1 MKKFLSLLLF
11 VNAALFAQQTPIGNV
26 DQFIKKLSVEEKAYL
41 VIGAGM
47 NIPGLIQ
54 AGDAPEAIVGSTQG
68 KVPGAAGTSYIL
80 KKFDLPVV
88 VFADGPAGIRIDAQR
103 KDQPGKSFYA
113 TAFPIASAL
122 ASSWDVELVK
132 KVGHAFG
139 NETKAYGVDFLLAPA
154 LNIHRNPLGGRNFEY
169 YSEDPVLSG
178 KLAAAFVQG
187 VQAEGVGA
195 TIKHF
200 VANNSETNRTA
211 LNTVVSERALR
222 EIYLKGFEIAVKE
235 SHPWSVMSSYNKING
250 TYASENEDLLTG
262 ILRNE
267 WKYEG
272 FVMTDWFGGKDPVAQ
287 MKAGNDLLM
296 PGTTQQ
302 ADAIIAAVKTGKLSE
317 KILDRNIKKILIQYL
332 KTPVFKNE
340 PATNLPDFE
349 ANRAIA
355 RQAAAE
361 SMVLLKNEQALPIAG
376 HAKVALFGVA
386 SYETIAGGTGSGDV
400 NKAYMVSIE
409 EGFRNAGLAVS
420 ERLADAY
427 KPYIQKGKA
436 EIPQKRF
443 FFEPDVLV
451 PEKGFEA
458 AELAELANENDVAV
472 LTLARTSGEFFDRK
486 KEDFNLTETEHNLI
500 KHISEAFH
508 AKGKKLVVILN
519 VGGVLETASW
529 KNNTDAVLLAWQGGQ
544 EAGNAIADIVSG
556 KANPSGKLASSF
568 PVNLGDVSSF
578 NNFPGTITDPNAP
591 KSQNPLAGIP
601 SEEIY
606 QEGIYVGYRYYD
618 TFDVPTSFPFG
629 FGLSYTA
636 FEYTDLKA
644 LRNGEEIT
652 ITFQIKNAGKTA
664 GKEVAQLYV
673 SAPKGQLEKP
683 AKELKGFAK
692 TKLLQPGES
701 TTVSVTISAADLGS
715 YDTSKSAWARDA
727 GNYQF
732 LIGSDSKT
740 IRLQTEIAL
749 EKKIIFKTKKLLSPK
764 VEIKERSKN

>member
-1 MKKFLSLLLF
+1 MKKFLFLLLF
-11 VNAALFAQQTPIGNV
+11 VNLALYAQQPIGNV
-26 DQFIKKLSVEEKAYL
+26 DQFIKKLSLEEKAYL

-47 NIPGLIQ
+47 NIPGLIET
-54 AGDAPEAIVGSTQG
+54 GKAPEAVVGSTQG

-80 KKFDLPVV
+80 KKYDLPVV
-88 VFADGPAGIRIDAQR
+88 VFSDGPAGIRIDAHR

-122 ASSWDVELVK
+122 ASSWDVDLIK

-139 NETKAYGVDFLLAPA
+139 NEAKAYGVDFLLAPA

-178 KLAAAFVQG
+178 NLAAAFVQG
-187 VQAEGVGA
+187 VQAEGVG
-195 TIKHF
+195 TSIKHF

-222 EIYLKGFEIAVKE
+222 EIYLKGFEIAVKK
-235 SHPWSVMSSYNKING
+235 SHPWTVMSSYNKING

-267 WKYEG
+267 WKYDG

-302 ADAIIAAVKTGKLSE
+302 AEAIIAAVKTGKLSA
-317 KILDRNIKKILIQYL
+317 KILDRNIKRILNQYL
-332 KTPVFKNE
+332 KTLSYKNIQI
-340 PATNLPDFE
+340 TNQPDFE
-349 ANRAIA
+349 ANRAVA
-355 RQAAAE
+355 KQAAAE
-361 SMVLLKNEQALPIAG
+361 SAILLKNNDALPISG

-420 ERLADAY
+420 ERLTDAY
-427 KPYIQKGKA
+427 KPYIQKGKT

-451 PEKGFEA
+451 PEKSFEA
-458 AELAELANENDVAV
+458 TELTELAKENEVAV

-486 KEDFNLTETEHNLI
+486 KEDFDLTETEHSLI
-500 KHISEAFH
+500 KNISEAFH
-508 AKGKKLVVILN
+508 AQGKKLIVILN
-519 VGGVLETASW
+519 TGGVMETASW
-529 KNNTDAVLLAWQGGQ
+529 KNDTDAILLAWQGGQ
-544 EAGNAIADIVSG
+544 EAGNALAEIISG
-556 KANPSGKLASSF
+556 RVNPSGKLASSF
-568 PVNLGDVSSF
+568 PIYLNDVSSF
-578 NNFPGTITDPNAP
+578 NSFPGVITDSNAP
-591 KSQNPLAGIP
+591 QSPNPLAGIP

-606 QEGIYVGYRYYD
+606 QEGIYVGYRYFD
-618 TFDVPTSFPFG
+618 TFEVPTSFAFG
-629 FGLSYTA
+629 FGLSYTT
-636 FEYTDLKA
+636 FEYTDLKVSQ
-644 LRNGEEIT
+644 NGEEIT
-652 ITFQIKNAGKTA
+652 VVFQIKNTGKTA
-664 GKEVAQLYV
+664 GKEVVQLYV
-673 SAPKGQLEKP
+673 SAPKGSLEKP
-683 AKELKGFAK
+683 TKELKAFAK

-701 TTVSVTISAADLGS
+701 TALSLTISADDLGS
-715 YDTSKSAWARDA
+715 YDTSKSAWTRDA
-727 GNYQF
+727 GDYQF

-740 IRLQTEIAL
+740 IRLQTNIQL
-749 EKKIIFKTKKLLSPK
+749 KSKLIFKTKKLLSPK
-764 VEIKERSKN
+764 VDIKELTKK

>member
-1 MKKFLSLLLF
+1 MKKLLSLLLF
-11 VNAALFAQQTPIGNV
+11 VNLSAIAQQAPIDNV
-26 DQFIKKLSVEEKAYL
+26 DAFIKKLSLEEKAYL

-47 NIPGLIQ
+47 NIPGLTQ
-54 AGDAPEAIVGSTQG
+54 AGNAPEAIVGSTQG

-80 KKFDLPVV
+80 KRFDLPVV
-88 VFADGPAGIRIDAQR
+88 VFSDGPAGIRIDAQR

-113 TAFPIASAL
+113 TAFPVASAL
-122 ASSWDVELVK
+122 ASSWDIDLIK

-187 VQAEGVGA
+187 VQDEGVGA

-250 TYASENEDLLTG
+250 IYASENTDLLTG
-262 ILRNE
+262 VLRNE

-302 ADAIIAAVKTGKLSE
+302 ADAIISAVKAGKLSE

-332 KTPVFKNE
+332 KTPAFKNE
-340 PATNLPDFE
+340 PAANLPDFE
-349 ANRAIA
+349 TNRATA
-355 RQAAAE
+355 RQAAVE
-361 SMVLLKNEQALPIAG
+361 SMVLLKNEQALPISG
-376 HAKVALFGVA
+376 HTKVALFGVA

-409 EGFRNAGLAVS
+409 EGFRNAGLSVS
-420 ERLADAY
+420 ERLSDAY

-451 PEKGFEA
+451 PEKGFETL
-458 AELAELANENDVAV
+458 ELAELADENDVAV

-486 KEDFNLTETEHNLI
+486 KEDFNLTETERNLI

-508 AKGKKLVVILN
+508 AKRKKLVVILN
-519 VGGVLETASW
+519 TGGVMETASW
-529 KNNTDAVLLAWQGGQ
+529 KNDTDAILLAWQGGQ

-556 KANPSGKLASSF
+556 KINPSGKLASSF
-568 PVNLGDVSSF
+568 PVNLRDVSSF

-629 FGLSYTA
+629 FGLSYTD
-636 FEYTDLKA
+636 FEYTDLKVSQ
-644 LRNGEEIT
+644 NGEEISV
-652 ITFQIKNAGKTA
+652 TFQIKNSGKTA
-664 GKEVAQLYV
+664 GKEVVQLYV

-683 AKELKGFAK
+683 TKELKGFAK

-701 TTVSVTISAADLGS
+701 TTVSLTISATDLGS

-727 GNYQF
+727 GDYQL

-740 IRLQTEIAL
+740 IRLQKSISL
-749 EKKIIFKTKKLLSPK
+749 NSKIIFKTKKLLSPK
-764 VEIKERSKN
+764 VEIKELHKN

>member
-26 DQFIKKLSVEEKAYL
+26 DSFIKKLSVEEKAYL

-54 AGDAPEAIVGSTQG
+54 AGNAPEAIVGSTQG

-132 KVGHAFG
+132 KTGHAFG

-187 VQAEGVGA
+187 VQSEGVGA

-302 ADAIIAAVKTGKLSE
+302 ADAIISAVKTGKLSE

-349 ANRAIA
+349 TNRAIA

-361 SMVLLKNEQALPIAG
+361 SMVLLQNEQALPISG
-376 HAKVALFGVA
+376 NAKVALFGVA

-472 LTLARTSGEFFDRK
+472 LTLARTSGEFFDCK

-508 AKGKKLVVILN
+508 AKGKKLIVILN

-529 KNNTDAVLLAWQGGQ
+529 KNGADAILLAWQGGQ

-556 KANPSGKLASSF
+556 KVSPSGKLASSF
-568 PVNLGDVSSF
+568 PVNLSDVSSF

-636 FEYTDLKA
+636 FEYSDLKA

-652 ITFQIKNAGKTA
+652 ITFQIKNTGKTA

-701 TTVSVTISAADLGS
+701 TIVSVTISAADLGS

-732 LIGSDSKT
+732 LVGSDSKT
-740 IRLQTEIAL
+740 IRLQAEIAL

-764 VEIKERSKN
+764 VEIKELTKK

>member
-1 MKKFLSLLLF
+1 MKKFLFLLLF
-11 VNAALFAQQTPIGNV
+11 VNLALYAQQPISNV
-26 DQFIKKLSVEEKAYL
+26 DQFIKKLSLEEKAYL

-47 NIPGLIQ
+47 NIPGLIET
-54 AGDAPEAIVGSTQG
+54 GKAPEAVVGSTQG

-80 KKFDLPVV
+80 KKYDLPVV
-88 VFADGPAGIRIDAQR
+88 VFSDGPAGIRIDAHR
-103 KDQPGKSFYA
+103 KDQTGKSFYA

-122 ASSWDVELVK
+122 ASSWDVDLIK

-139 NETKAYGVDFLLAPA
+139 NEAKAYGVDFLLAPA

-178 KLAAAFVQG
+178 NLAAAFVQG
-187 VQAEGVGA
+187 VQAEGVG
-195 TIKHF
+195 TSIKHF

-222 EIYLKGFEIAVKE
+222 EIYLKGFEIAVKK
-235 SHPWSVMSSYNKING
+235 SHPWTVMSSYNKING

-267 WKYEG
+267 WKYDG

-302 ADAIIAAVKTGKLSE
+302 AEAIIAAVKTGKLSA
-317 KILDRNIKKILIQYL
+317 KILDRNIKRILNQYL
-332 KTPVFKNE
+332 KTLSYKNIQI
-340 PATNLPDFE
+340 TNQPDFE
-349 ANRAIA
+349 ANRAVA
-355 RQAAAE
+355 KQASAE
-361 SMVLLKNEQALPIAG
+361 STILLKNEGALPIDG

-427 KPYIQKGKA
+427 KPYIQKGKT

-451 PEKGFEA
+451 PEKSFEA
-458 AELAELANENDVAV
+458 TELIELAKENEVAV

-486 KEDFNLTETEHNLI
+486 KEDFDLTETEHSLI
-500 KHISEAFH
+500 KNISEAFH
-508 AKGKKLVVILN
+508 AQGKKLIVILN
-519 VGGVLETASW
+519 TGGVMETASW
-529 KNNTDAVLLAWQGGQ
+529 KNDTDAILLAWQGGQ
-544 EAGNAIADIVSG
+544 EAGNALAEIISG
-556 KANPSGKLASSF
+556 RVNPSGKLASSF
-568 PVNLGDVSSF
+568 PVHLNDVSSF
-578 NNFPGTITDPNAP
+578 NNFPGVITDSNAP
-591 KSQNPLAGIP
+591 QSPNPLAGIP

-606 QEGIYVGYRYYD
+606 QEGIYIGYRYFD
-618 TFDVPTSFPFG
+618 TFEVPTSFAFG
-629 FGLSYTA
+629 FGLSYTT
-636 FEYTDLKA
+636 FEYTDLKVSQ
-644 LRNGEEIT
+644 NGEEIT
-652 ITFQIKNAGKTA
+652 VVFQIKNTGKTA
-664 GKEVAQLYV
+664 GKEVVQLYV
-673 SAPKGQLEKP
+673 SAPKGSLEKP
-683 AKELKGFAK
+683 TKELKAFAK

-701 TTVSVTISAADLGS
+701 TALSLTISADDLGS
-715 YDTSKSAWARDA
+715 YDTSKSAWTRDA
-727 GNYQF
+727 GDYQF

-740 IRLQTEIAL
+740 IRLQTNIQL
-749 EKKIIFKTKKLLSPK
+749 KSKLIFKTKKLLSPK
-764 VEIKERSKN
+764 VDIKELTKK

>member
-1 MKKFLSLLLF
+1 MKKFLFLLLF
-11 VNAALFAQQTPIGNV
+11 VNLALYAQQPIGNV
-26 DQFIKKLSVEEKAYL
+26 DQFIKKLSLEEKAYL

-47 NIPGLIQ
+47 NIPGLIET
-54 AGDAPEAIVGSTQG
+54 GKAPEAVVGSTQG

-80 KKFDLPVV
+80 KKYDLPVV
-88 VFADGPAGIRIDAQR
+88 VFSDGPAGIRIDAHR

-122 ASSWDVELVK
+122 ASSWDVDLIK

-139 NETKAYGVDFLLAPA
+139 NEAKAYGVDFLLAPA

-178 KLAAAFVQG
+178 NLAAAFVQG
-187 VQAEGVGA
+187 VQAEGVG
-195 TIKHF
+195 TSIKHF
-200 VANNSETNRTA
+200 AANNSETNRTA

-222 EIYLKGFEIAVKE
+222 EIYLKGFEIAVKK
-235 SHPWSVMSSYNKING
+235 SHPWTVMSSYNKING

-302 ADAIIAAVKTGKLSE
+302 AEAIIAAVKTGKLSA
-317 KILDRNIKKILIQYL
+317 KILDRNIKRILNQYL
-332 KTPVFKNE
+332 KTLSYKNIQT
-340 PATNLPDFE
+340 TNQPDFE
-349 ANRAIA
+349 ANRVLAK
-355 RQAAAE
+355 QASAE
-361 SMVLLKNEQALPIAG
+361 STILLKNEGALPIGG

-427 KPYIQKGKA
+427 KPYIQKGKT

-451 PEKGFEA
+451 PEKSFEA
-458 AELAELANENDVAV
+458 AELAELANENEVAV

-486 KEDFNLTETEHNLI
+486 KEDFDLTETEHSLI
-500 KHISEAFH
+500 KNISEAFH
-508 AKGKKLVVILN
+508 AQGKKLIVILN
-519 VGGVLETASW
+519 TGGVMETASW
-529 KNNTDAVLLAWQGGQ
+529 KNNTDAILLAWQGGQ
-544 EAGNAIADIVSG
+544 EAGNALAEITSG
-556 KANPSGKLASSF
+556 KVNPSGKLASSF
-568 PVNLGDVSSF
+568 PIHLNDVSSF
-578 NNFPGTITDPNAP
+578 NNFPGVITDPNVP
-591 KSQNPLAGIP
+591 KSPNPMAGIP

-606 QEGIYVGYRYYD
+606 QEGIYVGYRYFD
-618 TFDVPTSFPFG
+618 TFEVPTSFPFG
-629 FGLSYTA
+629 FGLSFTT
-636 FEYTDLKA
+636 FEYSDLK
-644 LRNGEEIT
+644 LTQNGEEIT
-652 ITFQIKNAGKTA
+652 VTFQIKNTGKTA
-664 GKEVAQLYV
+664 GKEVVQLYV
-673 SAPKGQLEKP
+673 SAPKGRLEKP
-683 AKELKGFAK
+683 TKELKGFAK

-701 TTVSVTISAADLGS
+701 ASLALTISADDLGS
-715 YDTSKSAWARDA
+715 YDPSKSAWTRDA
-727 GNYQF
+727 GDYQF

-740 IRLQTEIAL
+740 IRLQTNIQL
-749 EKKIIFKTKKLLSPK
+749 NSKLIFKTKKLLSPK
-764 VEIKERSKN
+764 IDIKELTKK